1 MLLEKSLCLCYIEN
15 NKLFEWIEKK
25 QLKGKN
31 FFSQKIIW
39 KKEID
44 KNPGFFSDTELLL
57 VTEDILLLQ
66 VSNANAASFLAK
78 NYLLSYQLV
87 CQRVFSEKK
96 NIILISQDQWNKPDF
111 SQKSIVLLKDIEN
124 IKKSLAT
131 WLEGFA
137 HP

>member
-1 MLLEKSLCLCYIEN
+1 MLLEKSLCLCYIDN
-15 NKLFEWIEKK
+15 NKLFEWIEKNHLREK
-25 QLKGKN
+25 I
-31 FFSQKIIW
+31 FFSQKIVW

-57 VTEDILLLQ
+57 VAEDILLLQ
-66 VSNANAASFLAK
+66 VSDTNAASFLAK
-78 NYLLSYQLV
+78 NYLFSYQLT

-111 SQKSIVLLKDIEN
+111 SQKSIVLLKDIESS
-124 IKKSLAT
+124 KKSLIA
-131 WLEGFA
+131 WLEGFV

>member
-1 MLLEKSLCLCYIEN
+1 MLLENLCLCYIEN
-15 NKLFEWIEKK
+15 NKLFEWIEKSR
-25 QLKGKN
+25 LGEKN

-39 KKEID
+39 KKEIG
-44 KNPGFFSDTELLL
+44 KNLGFFSDTELLL
-57 VTEDILLLQ
+57 VAEDILLLQ
-66 VSNANAASFLAK
+66 VSDTNAASFLAK
-78 NYLLSYQLV
+78 NYLFSYQLT

-111 SQKSIVLLKDIEN
+111 SQKSIVLLKDAESS
-124 IKKSLAT
+124 KKNLTA